1 MPKREKIKQHRSK
14 VLLLLVSIASITFQ
28 LSLSSPGISQN
39 SALPFMQPDSVKTND
54 TIPSD
59 TSILNTITK
68 DSVLVADSASTD
80 TTQSENR
87 INSPVEYSAKDSIA
101 FDLKNRKVYMYNNAE
116 IEYENINLKAARVEI
131 SFPKNLLDANGVE
144 DSTGK
149 LTGKP
154 EFTEGQQTFR
164 SKEMRYNYKTK
175 KGRIKK
181 VITDQGEGKLHGEI
195 IKRMPDKT
203 INVREGSY
211 TTCNLDD
218 PHFEIK
224 YTKAKVLPKD
234 KIVSGPAYLVIED
247 VPIPLVL
254 PFGFFP
260 NKQGQQ
266 SGILVPSYGESRQR
280 GFFFEDGGYYWGIS
294 EQMDL
299 ELRGDIYTRGSW
311 AVEPKFR
318 YKKRYGYDGSISAGY
333 TVNKVGEQGTKDYT
347 ESTDFS
353 VRWQHRQDDKARP
366 NSNFSA
372 NVNIVSSS
380 YNKFN
385 PVSTQDYLSNTFQS
399 SISYST
405 NIDQKVFINASMGH
419 SQNTKNNN
427 VSMTLPQLSVSTN
440 KFYPFRKKERAGETK
455 WYEKIS
461 VGYSMNM
468 KNSFSGA
475 DSTVTFDQQM
485 FDQFRNGMEHSIPIS
500 STIKLLKH
508 FNLTNSINLTERWY
522 TETLN
527 KSFVDTTNIDND
539 STINGYIK
547 ETFDPGFTAAHEFGF
562 SSSLSTRLYG
572 MLNFKKGPVKA
583 FRHVMTPNISF
594 NYRPDFST
602 DQWGYYETIYDPS
615 RQQYDEYSIFDR
627 GIYGAPSGRESGS
640 LNFNLSNN
648 FEMKVRTPNDT
659 TQQDKK
665 VKLVDNLSLSTSYN
679 MAADSLNW
687 SPISV
692 SGRTKL
698 FKKLSVTYR
707 SRYDMYQL
715 DSLGR
720 RIDKFIWE
728 DSNEFL
734 RRDNTSWNFG
744 LNLSLSDKDLNELFT
759 SDKGTEEELREINE
773 NPEQYIRWDNN
784 WNLTLNYTLNY
795 TNSYEKNLDK
805 YNRDVIQT
813 LNFNGSL
820 NITDK
825 WKFRVR
831 SGYDFKAKELSY
843 TSINIHRDLH
853 CWQMSFNWVPF
864 GQRQRWN
871 FTLQA
876 KSSLLQDLKLEKKK
890 DFRDF

>member
-1 MPKREKIKQHRSK
+1 MESGE
-14 VLLLLVSIASITFQ
+14 VVASISKDTT
-28 LSLSSPGISQN
+28 LNNTKI
-39 SALPFMQPDSVKTND
+39 ND
-54 TIPSD
+54 TIKGD
-59 TSILNTITK
+59 TT
-68 DSVLVADSASTD
+68 VYADTTATD
-80 TTQSENR
+80 TTKKADQ
-87 INSPVEYSAKDSIA
+87 ITSPVNYSATDSIS
-101 FDLKNRKVYMYNNAE
+101 FDLKNRKVYLYKNAE
-116 IEYENINLKAARVEI
+116 IDYEDINLKAGFIEI
-131 SFPKNLLDANGVE
+131 DFPNNIIDAQGIE

-149 LTGKP
+149 ILGKP
-154 EFTEGQQTFR
+154 EFKEGTQSYR
-164 SKEMRYNYKTK
+164 SEELRYNYKTE

-181 VITDQGEGKLHGEI
+181 VITQEGEGKLHGEI
-195 IKRMPDKT
+195 IKKMPDKT
-203 INVREGSY
+203 INVMEGSY

-299 ELRGDIYTRGSW
+299 QITGDIYTRGSW

-318 YKKRYGYDGSISAGY
+318 YKKRYGYDGSVSMGY
-333 TVNKVGEQGTKDYT
+333 TVNKVGEKGTPDYT
-347 ESTDFS
+347 QSKDFS
-353 VRWQHRQDDKARP
+353 IRWQHRQADKARP

-372 NVNIVSSS
+372 NVNIVTSS

-440 KFYPFRKKERAGETK
+440 KFYPFRRKEKVGETK

-461 VGYSMNM
+461 VGYTMNM
-468 KNSFSGA
+468 KNSFSGQ
-475 DSTVTFDQQM
+475 DTLVTFDQQM
-485 FDQFRNGMEHSIPIS
+485 FDQFNNGMEHSIPIS
-500 STIKLLKH
+500 STIKLFNH

-522 TETLN
+522 TESLH
-527 KSFVDTTNIDND
+527 KQFVDTTSADND
-539 STINGYIK
+539 STTTGYIK
-547 ETFDPGFTAAHEFGF
+547 ETYDPGFKAAHEFGF
-562 SSSLSTRLYG
+562 NSSLSTRIYG

-583 FRHVMTPNISF
+583 FRHVMTPSISF
-594 NYRPDFST
+594 SYRPDFST
-602 DQWGYYETIYDPS
+602 DRWGYYESVYDPA
-615 RQQYDEYSIFDR
+615 RQQYQEYSIFED
-627 GIYGAPSGRESGS
+627 GIYGSPSRRESGS

-665 VKLVDNLSLSTSYN
+665 VKLVDNLSVNASYN
-679 MAADSLNW
+679 LAADSLNW
-687 SPISV
+687 SPISI

-728 DSNEFL
+728 DSNGFL

-744 LNLSLSDKDLNELFT
+744 LNLSLSDKDLDEAFQ
-759 SDKGTEEELREINE
+759 SDKGTDEELNDINE
-773 NPEQYIRWDNN
+773 NPEKYIRWDNQ

-795 TNSYEKNLDK
+795 TNRYQKSRDK

-825 WKFRVR
+825 WKLRVR
-831 SGYDFKAKELSY
+831 SGYDFKAGELSY
-843 TSINIHRDLH
+843 TSLNIHRDLH